1 MPLIDIPDA
10 QLWYEDTGGDGV
22 PVVFVHPAAAS
33 SETWA
38 TQVPA
43 FVGAGYRCITYDL
56 RGWGRSRQ
64 LAGRVRHRPDQHG
77 PRRADPGPGDRAVLV
92 VGAAYGGMGA
102 LDFALRFQE
111 RLRAFVLATSQGA
124 IVDPEFVA
132 VLDRIVPPALRA
144 IPIELRE
151 VGPSYRAENPGR
163 CRALA
168 PDHPRRG
175 WRAAQRQSRFLT
187 LTLDL
192 LETLRVPTLVLA
204 ADADLLSPPALMR
217 LMAARIPGSEVA
229 TVADAGHSA
238 HWERPDEWNRIVL
251 GFLGRHA
258 RRRGDS
264 EDDPRAGA
272 LRHADADAADV
283 DADTGACC
291 CRRCVRVSSR
301 WSWCRR

>member
-10 QLWYEDTGGDGV
+10 QLWYEDTGGDGD

-38 TQVPA
+38 YQLPA
-43 FVGAGYRCITYDL
+43 FTAAGYRCVTYDL

-64 LAGRVRHRPDQHG
+64 APDA
-77 PRRADPGPGDRAVLV
+77 ADTGQISTDLEALTRGLGIDRFVL

-102 LDFALRFQE
+102 LDYALRFQE

-124 IVDPEFVA
+124 IVDPGFVA
-132 VLDRIVPPALRA
+132 VLDRIVPPSLRS

-151 VGPSYRAENPGR
+151 LGPSYRVEDPAGVERWLQVIHDSGGET
-163 CRALA
+163 A
-168 PDHPRRG
+168 PR
-175 WRAAQRQSRFLT
+175 QRRFLT
-187 LTLDL
+187 LTLEL

-204 ADADLLSPPALMR
+204 ADADLLAPPALMR
-217 LMAARIPGSEVA
+217 LMAARIPGCEVA

-251 GFLGRHA
+251 GFLERH
-258 RRRGDS
+258 
-264 EDDPRAGA
+264 RADG
-272 LRHADADAADV
+272 
-283 DADTGACC
+283 
-291 CRRCVRVSSR
+291 
-301 WSWCRR
+301 

>member
-1 MPLIDIPDA
+1 MRSSGTRTPAETVRRSCSFIRRR
-10 QLWYEDTGGDGV
+10 
-22 PVVFVHPAAAS
+22 PAARPGSTSYRRS
-33 SETWA
+33 SA
-38 TQVPA
+38 
-43 FVGAGYRCITYDL
+43 AGYRCITYDL

-64 LAGRVRHRPDQHG
+64 APDAADSGQISTDLEALT
-77 PRRADPGPGDRAVLV
+77 RRLGIERFSL

-102 LDFALRFQE
+102 LDYALRFQE

-151 VGPSYRAENPGR
+151 VGPSYRAENPAGVER
-163 CRALA
+163 WLQIIHDAGGETAER
-168 PDHPRRG
+168 
-175 WRAAQRQSRFLT
+175 QRRFLT

-217 LMAARIPGSEVA
+217 LMAARIPGCEFA

-238 HWERPDEWNRIVL
+238 HWERPEEWNRIVL
-251 GFLGRHA
+251 DFLGRQTSA
-258 RRRGDS
+258 R
-264 EDDPRAGA
+264 
-272 LRHADADAADV
+272 
-283 DADTGACC
+283 
-291 CRRCVRVSSR
+291 
-301 WSWCRR
+301 

>member
-10 QLWYEDTGGDGV
+10 QLWYEDTGGDGE

-33 SETWA
+33 SETWVH
-38 TQVPA
+38 QVPA
-43 FVGAGYRCITYDL
+43 FVAAGYRCITYDL

-64 LAGRVRHRPDQHG
+64 LPDAADTGQTSTDLDALT
-77 PRRADPGPGDRAVLV
+77 RALGLDRFAL

-111 RLRAFVLATSQGA
+111 RLWAFVLATSQGA

-151 VGPSYRAENPGR
+151 VGPSYRAENPAGVAR
-163 CRALA
+163 WLQIIHDAGA
-168 PDHPRRG
+168 ET
-175 WRAAQRQSRFLT
+175 ATRQGRFLT
-187 LTLDL
+187 LTLGL

-217 LMAARIPGSEVA
+217 LMAARIPGCEMA
-229 TVADAGHSA
+229 TIADAGHSA
-238 HWERPDEWNRIVL
+238 HWERPDEWNRVVL
-251 GFLGRHA
+251 EFLGRHVAA
-258 RRRGDS
+258 R
-264 EDDPRAGA
+264 
-272 LRHADADAADV
+272 
-283 DADTGACC
+283 
-291 CRRCVRVSSR
+291 
-301 WSWCRR
+301 